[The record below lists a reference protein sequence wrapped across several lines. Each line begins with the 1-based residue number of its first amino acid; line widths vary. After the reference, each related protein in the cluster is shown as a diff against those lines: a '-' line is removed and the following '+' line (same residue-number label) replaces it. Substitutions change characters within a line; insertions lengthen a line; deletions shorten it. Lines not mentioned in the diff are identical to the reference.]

1 MTKFKVGDI
10 VTRKSYGGDILFR
23 IVNIKFDWNGSESYV
38 LRGLSYRIEADSQA
52 DDLVKQDAR
61 VAYSRAINELDRTKK
76 SIGCSL
82 PVFKSFLSRIKSRPG
97 KILHIDSAEDFMNQC
112 LDFYKQSRIVCFG
125 KWVSE
130 NRQPSVVKHYLTTY
144 RPDIL
149 VLTGHDGLKKGAKNI
164 QSLESYAN
172 SSYFI
177 EAVKI
182 ARSYEKD
189 PDKLCIFAGACQSYF
204 EAIMQAGANFAS
216 SPKRILINAL
226 DPAIVAQ
233 KISVTDSSIVVP
245 SKTVISLTI
254 TGSDGIGGKD
264 TRGQMK

>member
-1 MTKFKVGDI
+1 MAKFHIGDI
-10 VTRKSYGGDILFR
+10 VIRSSYGGDILFR
-23 IVNIKFDWNGSESYV
+23 VVNIKTNFNGTESYV
-38 LRGLSYRIEADSQA
+38 LRGLSYRIEADSQG

-61 VAYSRAINELDRTKK
+61 TAYTRAINELDQVKN
-76 SIGCSL
+76 SINCCR
-82 PVFKSFLSRIKSRPG
+82 PVFKSFLSRIKHRPG
-97 KILHIDSAEDFMNQC
+97 RILHIDSAEDFMNQC
-112 LDFYKQSRIVCFG
+112 LDFYKKSKINCFG

-130 NRQPSVVKHYLTTY
+130 NRQPSVVKQYLESY
-144 RPDIL
+144 KPDVL
-149 VLTGHDGLKKGAKNI
+149 VLTGHDGLKKGASNY
-164 QSLESYAN
+164 QSLDSYAN
-172 SSYFI
+172 SAYFI

-182 ARSYEKD
+182 ARAYESD

-233 KISVTDSSIVVP
+233 KVSVTDSS
-245 SKTVISLTI
+245 VILSPNSVIELTI

-264 TRGQMK
+264 TRGQMR